1 MNFNFATAD
10 EVTAELGRRLKAAR
24 LAQALQQTDL
34 ALRAGVSLGAVKT
47 LENTGQ
53 STMASFVRVVL
64 ALGMVDELQ
73 PLFVREVRS
82 IADMEARAPS
92 QRQRAPRKPRG
103 PLARKAP

>member
-1 MNFNFATAD
+1 M
-10 EVTAELGRRLKAAR
+10 TAELGRRLKAAR

-53 STMASFVRVVL
+53 STMASFIRVVL

-73 PLFVREVRS
+73 PLFVHEVRS
-82 IADMEARAPS
+82 IADMEARASSP
-92 QRQRAPRKPRG
+92 RQRAPRKPRG